1 MKDIG
6 YKLLKGLLTL
16 VACMPLGVL
25 YVFSDFIF
33 LLIYY
38 VVRYRQKC
46 GIVFLALRQ
55 LGMGTVDDTSCRSA
69 AR

>member
-25 YVFSDFIF
+25 YVFSDFLLFEEEIARWFLVVELF
-33 LLIYY
+33 LL
-38 VVRYRQKC
+38 
-46 GIVFLALRQ
+46 
-55 LGMGTVDDTSCRSA
+55 
-69 AR
+69 